1 MLGGRWWIGGFGGMS
16 GGRLGWTGSLRVS
29 PSLILV
35 AHPVPLRGAI
45 PDFAI
50 LQNRGQQAASGN
62 TRKEPSGNFA
72 IYAK

>member
-1 MLGGRWWIGGFGGMS
+1 MLVGPEE
-16 GGRLGWTGSLRVS
+16 VS

-50 LQNRGQQAASGN
+50 LQNRGQQAAHGDTSSGPAVDAEFIIE
-62 TRKEPSGNFA
+62 KEGGVCINVPLWG
-72 IYAK
+72 

>member
-1 MLGGRWWIGGFGGMS
+1 MLGVDGFVEGI
-16 GGRLGWTGSLRVS
+16 

-35 AHPVPLRGAI
+35 AHPVPLRGAV